1 MGHTFRKL
9 IENHR
14 RGSIQW
20 SFFFIS
26 SLEPRIAVTLSPE
39 CARGGSIFITDRRVT
54 EFHKEHQAKQ
64 HLSPKVVF
72 LSESPQFV
80 SLVSQEAID
89 QITKKQSESHKAAD
103 SENGVK
109 IADDCLLKSAMTL
122 SHAPSVA
129 IVTAG
134 VSEKQ
139 FAAVACIAKALF
151 AQEKEITILAAENVA
166 SE

>member
-1 MGHTFRKL
+1 M
-9 IENHR
+9 
-14 RGSIQW
+14 
-20 SFFFIS
+20 
-26 SLEPRIAVTLSPE
+26 
-39 CARGGSIFITDRRVT
+39 
-54 EFHKEHQAKQ
+54 
-64 HLSPKVVF
+64 VF
-72 LSESPQFV
+72 LSELPQFA

-109 IADDCLLKSAMTL
+109 IPDDCLLKSAMTL

-134 VSEKQ
+134 VSENQ

-151 AQEKEITILAAENVA
+151 AQDKEITILAAENVI
-166 SE
+166 SEWKAFVAKCVTEGVVMKCIPVTSFGTPSVFDGLEPTFYSTSLSSMVIMNEEGENQNRFYTT

>member
-1 MGHTFRKL
+1 M
-9 IENHR
+9 
-14 RGSIQW
+14 
-20 SFFFIS
+20 
-26 SLEPRIAVTLSPE
+26 
-39 CARGGSIFITDRRVT
+39 
-54 EFHKEHQAKQ
+54 
-64 HLSPKVVF
+64 VF
-72 LSESPQFV
+72 LSELPQFA

-109 IADDCLLKSAMTL
+109 IPDDCLLKSAMTL

-151 AQEKEITILAAENVA
+151 AQDKEITILAAENVA
-166 SE
+166 SEWKAFVAKCKAEDLVMRCIPVTSFGTTSVFDGLEPRFYSTSLSSVVR